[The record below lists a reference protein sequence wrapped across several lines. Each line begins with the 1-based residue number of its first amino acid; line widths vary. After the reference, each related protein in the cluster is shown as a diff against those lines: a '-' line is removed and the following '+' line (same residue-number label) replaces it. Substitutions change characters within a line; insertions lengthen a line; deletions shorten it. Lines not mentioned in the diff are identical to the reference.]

1 MFVKNQMTK
10 DPLCVSVD
18 TKISEVVDIMTEK
31 GLHRLPVV
39 EGRKLIG
46 LVTKGMISELSAF

>member
-46 LVTKGMISELSAF
+46 LVTKGMIS